1 MKAVWYER
9 NGPAREVLQCGDLPD
24 PVPGTGEVLV
34 RVHAS
39 GVNPSDWKTRSG
51 SRPMVAPRII
61 PHSDGAGVIER
72 VGPAVDPSRV
82 GERVWIWNGQWKRPF
97 GTAATYIA
105 LPSEQAVR
113 LPDGTTFEAG
123 ACLGI
128 PALTAHRAVTI
139 DVSPQGQSILVS
151 GGAGAVG
158 HYAIQFARL
167 LGARPIIATVSSDE
181 KAEHAKAAGADEVI
195 NYKADAVPDRV
206 REITRGR
213 GVDRIVEVDIAGN
226 AMLVPKIIAQ
236 GGLCAAYGSNAAQA
250 CFDFGPMILSGAAVR
265 FFIVYELSAA
275 ARERGVSD
283 LTRWMEEGRVK
294 HAIATKMPWNAPR
307 KLMNCSSRAKWQ
319 SHREHRVGALTRSM
333 AEPMIGMPRES
344 GQMIFVPRPHQLA
357 ARDAILAAK
366 REGAVMSQAVAHHYG
381 RDELLWRLNHPF

>member
-9 NGPAREVLQCGDLPD
+9 NRPARDVLEFGDVPD
-24 PVPGTGEVLV
+24 PVPGRGEVLV

-51 SRPMVAPRII
+51 SRPMVAPRVI
-61 PHSDGAGVIER
+61 PHSDGAGVIES

-105 LPSEQAVR
+105 LPSGQAVR

-151 GGAGAVG
+151 GGAVAVG

-167 LGARPIIATVSSDE
+167 LGARQIIATVSSEE
-181 KAEHAKAAGADEVI
+181 KAGHAKAAGADEVI

-206 REITRGR
+206 RKITRGR
-213 GVDRIVEVDIAGN
+213 GVEVDIAGN
-226 AMLVPKIIAQ
+226 ATIVPKIIAQ
-236 GGLCAAYGSNAAQA
+236 GGLCAA
-250 CFDFGPMILSGAAVR
+250 
-265 FFIVYELSAA
+265 
-275 ARERGVSD
+275 
-283 LTRWMEEGRVK
+283 
-294 HAIATKMPWNAPR
+294 
-307 KLMNCSSRAKWQ
+307 
-319 SHREHRVGALTRSM
+319 
-333 AEPMIGMPRES
+333 
-344 GQMIFVPRPHQLA
+344 
-357 ARDAILAAK
+357 
-366 REGAVMSQAVAHHYG
+366 
-381 RDELLWRLNHPF
+381 